1 MPPTPSDPAGPDLVG
16 SPVPNADSDTFA
28 RELGA
33 RLRRV
38 RSERHL
44 TLHGVQLK
52 SEGRW
57 KAVVVGSYERGD
69 RAISVQRLAELADFY
84 GVAVSELLPTSSV
97 ATPNA
102 GTGPELSRLVLNV
115 ARVQST
121 PDGAATLLRRYMTAI
136 LRQRRER
143 TGVSVALRRTDLNT
157 LALMYDATVE
167 ELSERLV
174 QWQVLAP
181 ESLILDGTP

>member
-1 MPPTPSDPAGPDLVG
+1 MMASVPPS
-16 SPVPNADSDTFA
+16 NADADSFA

-38 RSERHL
+38 RTERHL

-84 GVAVSELLPTSSV
+84 GVPVGELLPMG
-97 ATPNA
+97 AA
-102 GTGPELSRLVLNV
+102 GAPSRSGLPGLSRLVLNV
-115 ARVQST
+115 ARVQSA
-121 PDGAATLLRRYMTAI
+121 PDSAATLLRRYVTAI
-136 LRQRRER
+136 LRQRRDP
-143 TGVSVALRRTDLNT
+143 TGISVALRRTDLTT

-167 ELSERLV
+167 ELTERLV
-174 QWQVLAP
+174 QWQVLSP

>member
-1 MPPTPSDPAGPDLVG
+1 MASAPPS
-16 SPVPNADSDTFA
+16 ADEVDTFA
-28 RELGA
+28 RDLGA

-38 RSERHL
+38 RTERHL

-84 GVAVSELLPTSSV
+84 GVPVSELLP
-97 ATPNA
+97 AANA
-102 GTGPELSRLVLNV
+102 AEPAASGLPGLSRLVLNV
-115 ARVQST
+115 ARVQSA
-121 PDGAATLLRRYMTAI
+121 PDGAATLLRRYVTAI
-136 LRQRRER
+136 LRQRHEP
-143 TGVSVALRRTDLNT
+143 TGVSVSLRRTDLAT
-157 LALMYDATVE
+157 LALMYDATIE
-167 ELSERLV
+167 ELTERLV

-181 ESLILDGTP
+181 ESLILDASP